1 MADTGPPLV
10 LIAIGLVLWVAVT
23 ATVSGIS
30 IQTIG
35 MIPTIVGVVWLIV
48 ELVQWRSARRTVVRE
63 RPWCA
68 SASTRARAG

>member
-1 MADTGPPLV
+1 M
-10 LIAIGLVLWVAVT
+10 LWLAVT

-35 MIPTIVGVVWLIV
+35 MILTIVGAVWLVV

-63 RPWCA
+63 RPVV
-68 SASTRARAG
+68 REREY

>member
-10 LIAIGLVLWVAVT
+10 LIAIGLVLWLAVT

-35 MIPTIVGVVWLIV
+35 MILTIVGAVWLVV
-48 ELVQWRSARRTVVRE
+48 ELVQWRCARRTVVRE
-63 RPWCA
+63 RPVV
-68 SASTRARAG
+68 REREY